1 MTRLPAAMGRE
12 STTGTNE
19 PSTHSSCSCASNRAK
34 ARPWSDSRT
43 WRWTRA
49 SKEGLATAPAAPTP
63 RATTA
68 WNHRT
73 GKYPPRA
80 VTPATSHSEP
90 VSICC
95 SLSTRRIL
103 DTESTPSRAPAVRDP
118 SRRPN
123 HQVAAASRRRPKA

>member
-49 SKEGLATAPAAPTP
+49 SKEGLATAPGAP
-63 RATTA
+63 
-68 WNHRT
+68 
-73 GKYPPRA
+73 PPRA
-80 VTPATSHSEP
+80 PHCLNPPDGEVPAEGGDPRHQPQRAREHLLLAQHPPDPRHGEHAEQGTGGEGSEQ
-90 VSICC
+90 
-95 SLSTRRIL
+95 
-103 DTESTPSRAPAVRDP
+103 EAE
-118 SRRPN
+118 
-123 HQVAAASRRRPKA
+123 